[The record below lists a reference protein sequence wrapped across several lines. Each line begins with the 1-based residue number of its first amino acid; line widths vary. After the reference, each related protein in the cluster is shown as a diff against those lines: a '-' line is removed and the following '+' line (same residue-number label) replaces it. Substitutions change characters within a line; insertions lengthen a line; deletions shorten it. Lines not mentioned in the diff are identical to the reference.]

1 MKILSVNGS
10 PHKSKGNTHMI
21 TRAFL
26 EGVIDAGATVEE
38 VFLQGLNI
46 NYCLACYTCWIKT
59 PGRCVHKDDMNG
71 LLDKVLHSDLLLLST
86 PLYLD
91 GVSAQAKVFLDR
103 MVAILQAH
111 FTILDDHCRHKI
123 GVSKMPDLFLISSC
137 GFSEMENFESLV
149 DTMKRACLN
158 LYMEY
163 KGELLR
169 QGAHFLRLKD
179 IYPSEIK
186 VVLQAARRA
195 GQELI
200 EKGEVSRETAE
211 KVALPFCKKEE
222 FVRQTNVMWDE
233 IIEKFRP
240 RED

>member
-1 MKILSVNGS
+1 
-10 PHKSKGNTHMI
+10 MI

-123 GVSKMPDLFLISSC
+123 GVSKMPDLFMISSC
-137 GFSEMENFESLV
+137 GFSEMENFEPIV